1 LHGIETTRANN
12 PGYPRGPGIML
23 SLADISEA
31 ASRIQ
36 NDILTTPLVFSPA
49 LSRMF
54 GGAIYLKMENLQKT
68 GSFKIRGAL
77 NLIKARRDRIPPG
90 GVVAASAGNHA
101 QGVAL
106 AARQAGLSATIVMPL
121 GSSLSKQ
128 EATRTYGGNV
138 VVEGQTVSDSLS
150 IAQQLA
156 RDGRMFIHPFD
167 DPLVMAGQGTIALE
181 ILASLPD
188 VDQVVVPVG
197 GGGLIA
203 GMAVALRELKPEVTI
218 TGVQADVCPSAVEA
232 MRKGKVVEVPG
243 GKSIADGIAVRRTG
257 PKPFEII
264 RTRVDRIVSVAE
276 EHIAAAILL
285 LMERKKIVAEGAG
298 AVALAALMSKAV
310 TIQPGAKTV
319 LLISGGN
326 LDSPLLG
333 RIIRKGLIQSG
344 RIMRISVMLE
354 DVPGALA
361 RLLKLIAD
369 SNANVLQ
376 IHHDRSRRDF
386 PVSVTAVELELETRS
401 EDHIAGIEE
410 ALKQAGYTIAF
421 C

>member
-1 LHGIETTRANN
+1 MITLSEISAAAN
-12 PGYPRGPGIML
+12 
-23 SLADISEA
+23 
-31 ASRIQ
+31 RIQ
-36 NDILTTPLVFSPA
+36 NTILATPLLFSPA

-54 GGAIYLKMENLQKT
+54 NGDIYLKMENLQKT
-68 GSFKIRGAL
+68 GSFKVRGAM
-77 NLIKARRDRIPPG
+77 NLITAQRHRIPKG

-106 AARQAGLSATIVMPL
+106 AARQAGLPATIVMPV
-121 GSSLSKQ
+121 GSSISKQ
-128 EATRTYGGNV
+128 EATRNYGGKV
-138 VVEGQTVSDSLS
+138 ILEGQTITESLAF
-150 IAQQLA
+150 AQKLA

-167 DPLVMAGQGTIALE
+167 DPLIMAGQGTIALE
-181 ILASLPD
+181 ILASLPE
-188 VDQVVVPVG
+188 VDRVIVPVG

-203 GMAVALRELKPEVTI
+203 GMAVALRASKPDVKI
-218 TGVQADVCPSAVEA
+218 TGVQAEVCPSAVEA
-232 MRKGKVVEVPG
+232 LRQGAVVEVPG
-243 GKSIADGIAVRRTG
+243 GTSIADGIAVRQTG
-257 PKPFEII
+257 AAPFEII
-264 RTRVDRIVSVAE
+264 RDIVDHIVLVRE

-298 AVALAALMSKAV
+298 AVALAALMSQAV
-310 TIQPGAKTV
+310 QIQPNEKTV

-344 RIMRISVMLE
+344 RIMRINVMLE

-369 SNANVLQ
+369 RKANVLH
-376 IHHDRSRRDF
+376 IHHNRSRRDF
-386 PVSVTAVELELETRS
+386 PVTVTAVELELETRG
-401 EDHIAGIEE
+401 EGHVAAIEQALEE
-410 ALKQAGYTIAF
+410 AGYPLMF

>member
-1 LHGIETTRANN
+1 MIT
-12 PGYPRGPGIML
+12 L
-23 SLADISEA
+23 SDIQTA
-31 ASRIQ
+31 AERIK
-36 NDILTTPLVFSPA
+36 DSILITPLVFSPA

-54 GGAIYLKMENLQKT
+54 DGDIYLKMENLQKT

-77 NLIKARRDRIPPG
+77 NLIRACQKKIPSG

-106 AARQAGLSATIVMPL
+106 AARQAGLPATVVMPA
-121 GSSLSKQ
+121 GSSISKQ
-128 EATRTYGGNV
+128 EATRSYGGHV
-138 VVEGQTVSDSLS
+138 IVEGRTVSDSL
-150 IAQQLA
+150 AVARQLA

-181 ILASLPD
+181 ILASLPEAD
-188 VDQVVVPVG
+188 RVIIPVG

-203 GMAVALRELKPEVTI
+203 GMTVALRALKPDVKI
-218 TGVQADVCPSAVEA
+218 TGVQAAVCPSAAEA
-232 MRKGKVVEVPG
+232 MHHGVLVTVPG
-243 GKSIADGIAVRRTG
+243 GTSIADGIAVRRTG
-257 PKPFEII
+257 KNPFAVM
-264 RTRVDRIVSVAE
+264 RSGVDDIVAVKE
-276 EHIAAAILL
+276 EDIAAAILL

-298 AVALAALMSKAV
+298 AVALAALMSGAV
-310 TIQPGAKTV
+310 TIQPGEKTV

-344 RIMRISVMLE
+344 RIMRINVQLK

-361 RLLKLIAD
+361 GLLNLIAE
-369 SNANVLQ
+369 SNANVLH

-386 PVSVTAVELELETRS
+386 PVNATAVELELETRS
-401 EDHIAGIEE
+401 EDHIAVIKQ
-410 ALKQAGYTIAF
+410 ALDEAGYTLVF